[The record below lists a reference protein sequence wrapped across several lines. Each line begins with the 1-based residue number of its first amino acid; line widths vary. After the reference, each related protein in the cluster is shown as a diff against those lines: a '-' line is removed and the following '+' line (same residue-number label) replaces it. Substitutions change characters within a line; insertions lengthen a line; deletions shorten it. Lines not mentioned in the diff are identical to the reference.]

1 LRKLLHLVVC
11 KEDYRRRSI
20 YGIVHYSVVFYLGVE
35 VVGDIKEGWER
46 ILSPE
51 AVQFLADVHR
61 NFEPTR
67 QSVLQTRIDRQ
78 KLIDQ
83 GEELKVS
90 FLFKMSVNYI

>member
-20 YGIVHYSVVFYLGVE
+20 YGIVIYSVVFYLGVE